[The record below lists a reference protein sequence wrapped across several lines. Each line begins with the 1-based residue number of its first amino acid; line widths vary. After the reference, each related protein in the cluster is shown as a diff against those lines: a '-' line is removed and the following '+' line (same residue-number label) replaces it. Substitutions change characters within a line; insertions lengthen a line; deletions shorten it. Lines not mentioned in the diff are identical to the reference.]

1 MAQGFS
7 IKRVGEHYE
16 LNIDGAF
23 MGSYDTYGEAVRDA
37 ERELYSEEAR

>member
-1 MAQGFS
+1 MSQGFS

-16 LNIDGAF
+16 LSVDGVF

-37 ERELYSEEAR
+37 ERELYSKE